1 MILPRPRHVFRLSAL
16 GAAALTATIVVALT
30 TAVANADV
38 VPPTP
43 APRWSGLD
51 VRNYDGPIPAGA
63 GTLISQ
69 VPLDASLSVPGAGR
83 AYRIHY
89 STPNQHGRMAT
100 STGVVFLPK
109 GAAPRGGWPV
119 IAWAHGTVGLG
130 DDCTPSAQPRS
141 QRDSDYL
148 SHWLRN
154 GYAVVGTD
162 YVGLGT
168 PGLMSYL
175 NGRSEAHSIVDSV
188 KAAQQLNL
196 PLAKRWAIVGQ
207 SQGAGAALNG
217 ARHAT
222 ELSRGTGLDYRG
234 VVATGTPANI
244 EQIIALGSPTF
255 PPVRLP
261 AGLNTYAAYI
271 MAGFIDA
278 RPDLRPERVLTA
290 HGRQIVTRARTLCYS
305 EMSTLMDGQRL
316 TTMFAKPIASIPGA
330 RQALA
335 TYMGTPYSGYDRPV
349 FLGQGLRDIDVP
361 APSALSL
368 YTQMRANN
376 QPVEL
381 HLYPGQDH
389 SGTVYASMADSTPFL
404 TRILR

>member
-1 MILPRPRHVFRLSAL
+1 M
-16 GAAALTATIVVALT
+16 
-30 TAVANADV
+30 
-38 VPPTP
+38 
-43 APRWSGLD
+43 D
-51 VRNYDGPIPAGA
+51 VRNYDGPVPAKA
-63 GTLISQ
+63 GTLINH
-69 VPLDASLSVPGAGR
+69 VPLDARLSVPAAGR
-83 AYRIHY
+83 SYRMQY
-89 STPNQHGRMAT
+89 STPNQHGQMAT
-100 STGVVFLPK
+100 STAVVFLPK
-109 GAAPRGGWPV
+109 GTAPAGGWPV

-148 SHWLRN
+148 SHWLRQ

-188 KAAQQLNL
+188 NAVHQLGL
-196 PLAKRWAIVGQ
+196 PLANRWAIVGQ

-217 ARHAT
+217 ARYAN
-222 ELSRGTGLDYRG
+222 ELSRGSGLDYRG

-244 EQIIALGSPTF
+244 EQIIALGGPTF
-255 PPVRLP
+255 PPVKLP

-271 MAGFIDA
+271 LAGFIDA
-278 RPDLRPERVLTA
+278 RPDLHPEQVLTPY
-290 HGRQIVTRARTLCYS
+290 GRQIVEQARHLCYP
-305 EMSTLMDGQRL
+305 EMSDLMDGKRL
-316 TTMFAKPIASIPGA
+316 TSLFAKPITAIPGA

-335 TYMGTPYSGYDRPV
+335 DYMGTPYSGYDRPI

-368 YTQMRANN
+368 YAQMKADN

-381 HLYPGQDH
+381 HVYPSQDH

-404 TRILR
+404 ARILR